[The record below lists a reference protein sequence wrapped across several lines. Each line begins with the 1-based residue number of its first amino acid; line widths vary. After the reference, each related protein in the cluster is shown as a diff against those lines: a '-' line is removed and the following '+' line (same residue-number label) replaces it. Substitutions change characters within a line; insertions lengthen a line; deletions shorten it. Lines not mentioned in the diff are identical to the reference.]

1 MRRNDWLTCCVI
13 TLLLIACSSVE
24 PEDPEGPEDPEQPAE
39 ALRLEARSETR
50 LTGTVGTRIATGPV
64 VRLTTLDGD
73 PAPGREI
80 RFVVSGGGSIGLA
93 SQRTDTAG
101 MASPG
106 AWTLGTAAR
115 PQTLTARS
123 EGAADL
129 VFTAVAEAG
138 PPATMDIVAGNHQT
152 AAVGA
157 PLPTPLQVKLA
168 DRYGNPVA
176 EEPVTY
182 TVILGNGSVLGDS
195 SKTDSLGLARSG
207 VWTLGG
213 TGAQLV
219 RASAPGR
226 EVLFEALACEG
237 PCRGRDLLY
246 TKGEDL
252 YTLVDGV
259 TTLVN
264 NGVSDPAW
272 SPDGRQI
279 AFAIYDWTY
288 DDYDLYLMN
297 ADGSHAALRANGF
310 RAPSWSPDGRRLAVS
325 GPGGVYALSVEQDDA
340 PPVLLAESG
349 SDPAWSPDGTKI
361 AFVKYS
367 DDHSVKVMN
376 PDGSAVTT
384 LVRDDEGSFLH
395 PTWSPDGRRLAFTKC
410 TENACN
416 LFAVDADGT
425 DLAQLSLVDDA
436 FAPAWSPDGSRIA
449 FRSRGGIFWV
459 PADGS
464 ISTPI
469 LMIQGGNSLAW
480 RP

>member
-1 MRRNDWLTCCVI
+1 MCRNDWLTCCVI
-13 TLLLIACSSVE
+13 TLLLTGCTSVE
-24 PEDPEGPEDPEQPAE
+24 PEESEQPAE

-50 LTGTVGTRIATGPV
+50 LTGAVGTRLAPVPV
-64 VRLTTLDGD
+64 VRLATLEGN

-80 RFVVSGGGSIGLA
+80 RFLVSGGGSIERA

-101 MASPG
+101 LASPG
-106 AWTLGTAAR
+106 VWTLGTASR

-123 EGAADL
+123 EGVADL

-138 PPATMDIVAGNHQT
+138 PPATMEIVAGNHQT

-157 PLPTPLQVKLA
+157 PLRTSLQVKLA
-168 DRYGNPVA
+168 DRYGNPVPQ
-176 EEPVTY
+176 EPVTY

-195 SKTDSLGLARSG
+195 LETDSLGVARSG

-213 TGAQLV
+213 VGAQLV
-219 RASAPGR
+219 RASATGKV
-226 EVLFEALACEG
+226 VLFEALACED
-237 PCRGRDLLY
+237 PCRGRDLLF

-279 AFAIYDWTY
+279 AFATY
-288 DDYDLYLMN
+288 DRIDETVDLYLME

-310 RAPSWSPDGRRLAVS
+310 AAPSWSPDGRRLAVR
-325 GPGGVYALSVEQDDA
+325 GPAGVYALSVEQDDA
-340 PPVLLAESG
+340 PPVLLTKNA
-349 SDPAWSPDGTKI
+349 SDPAWSPDGTRI

-395 PTWSPDGRRLAFTKC
+395 PTWSPDSRRLAFTKC
-410 TENACN
+410 DPAVCN
-416 LFAVDADGT
+416 LFAVNADGT
-425 DLAQLSLVDDA
+425 DLVRLSMVNDA

-449 FRSRGGIFWV
+449 FTSGGGIVWV
-459 PADGS
+459 PADGTLS
-464 ISTPI
+464 QPI
-469 LMIQGGNSLAW
+469 PMVPSGNSPAW